1 MKPNKLTTLT
11 RPVALP
17 AYGLAFLSAA
27 VSMAQGGVWVSLA
40 IFGFSILAATAVE
53 VLKLRT

>member
-1 MKPNKLTTLT
+1 MKLKKLTPLT

-17 AYGLAFLSAA
+17 AYGLAFVSAA

-40 IFGFSILAATAVE
+40 IFGLSIFAATAVE